1 MSGYKDFLEL
11 AGADGKITS
20 KDFKNFAASGGSQ
33 ADAQKFLDKAIAGKG
48 GYEGKIG
55 DNAQASI
62 NNSKHWSSPSPSPS
76 ALQSSSSST
85 PSGPSD
91 LDKYYGDLGAGMT
104 PAMFDQLAA
113 ESLETIK
120 GQNAVDYANAVG
132 ANNVL
137 VQQLISDSND
147 YAAELNLAG
156 VQYSSDR
163 NLDIAQY
170 QADSEERW
178 RTYIA
183 DVQAEN
189 NLAVQGLKNQGAID
203 LQAIVNTGLK
213 DVADIQGAYASERVQ
228 LQGEYDVERANIQS
242 DFEKFKAARAKE
254 GQMYG
259 SLFAGFWN

>member
-1 MSGYKDFLEL
+1 MGYKIGYGDFIKEY
-11 AGADGKITS
+11 GKNITRSDVKDYAS
-20 KDFKNFAASGGSQ
+20 KGGTQ
-33 ADAQKFLDKAIAGKG
+33 QNLQKFLRKAEKGKKG
-48 GYEGKIG
+48 FEGKIG
-55 DNAQASI
+55 KGAYDAS
-62 NNSKHWSSPSPSPS
+62 KKA
-76 ALQSSSSST
+76 ALFT
-85 PSGPSD
+85 KVKDKGFNSD
-91 LDKYYGDLGAGMT
+91 LASGKSGGGMDYDKYYGDLGAGMT
-104 PAMFDQLAA
+104 PAVFDQLAA

-147 YAAELNLAG
+147 YASELNLEG
-156 VQYSSDR
+156 VKYSSDR

-178 RTYIA
+178 RSYIA
-183 DVQAEN
+183 DVEAEN

-203 LQAIVNTGLK
+203 LQSIVNSGLK
-213 DVADIQGAYASERVQ
+213 DVADIQGSYASERVQ